1 MALRR
6 VYTNKF
12 SVRAEILSEMP
23 SDISRMEYP
32 YSGRTRHMQSD
43 QPRQNQSFD
52 AGASTT
58 VTSAFART
66 KAIAFFMRMLS
77 RTLASN
83 CAFI

>member
-1 MALRR
+1 
-6 VYTNKF
+6 
-12 SVRAEILSEMP
+12 
-23 SDISRMEYP
+23 
-32 YSGRTRHMQSD
+32 MQSD
-43 QPRQNQSFD
+43 LPRQNQSFD

-83 CAFI
+83 CAFMWGFSCYMVSPFCRQMAASSLA

>member
-1 MALRR
+1 
-6 VYTNKF
+6 
-12 SVRAEILSEMP
+12 
-23 SDISRMEYP
+23 
-32 YSGRTRHMQSD
+32 MQSD